1 MTMMIINMISKNMD
15 INNDYNYRLND
26 SDEKQM
32 NWKISDSFV
41 RVIGAFAA
49 DMIPII
55 IWCPSRMRCPPQMPF
70 PQSRASIC
78 PCACRLARAR
88 DSHTHTHTHTQ
99 REREAEVC
107 PRRLTQGQQLQEAC
121 GRNDSSQCWRSAGC
135 FSTRS
140 TQPHVGCSAAVYSMG
155 TSMRFSCLAVCT

>member
-1 MTMMIINMISKNMD
+1 MTMIIINMISKNMD

-99 REREAEVC
+99 RERERERGRERERDGGRGERGLGVC
-107 PRRLTQGQQLQEAC
+107 VWRKHSAMYSTGSIAAKPNQ
-121 GRNDSSQCWRSAGC
+121 SSSAP
-135 FSTRS
+135 T
-140 TQPHVGCSAAVYSMG
+140 
-155 TSMRFSCLAVCT
+155 MRATP